1 MWGPD
6 IYALWVLPALVS
18 LLAASFIVLEQTRG
32 EDFPRLGI
40 HLGDLTKKHLTK
52 TGSIDWWHY
61 IVLGLAVVAIASS
74 LGTMAR
80 GAMSAFIFPDDI
92 FEATGTATQL
102 GDDLV
107 TRTLEF
113 RLTGPVPIEGEET
126 ELSLLVESTPALPA
140 AEYVLK
146 IEPPTETVVRSLT
159 RSQRMVRGSSILS
172 YRWAI
177 DATRSGRKILLV
189 TDSLGVALPGP
200 RLLKDLQPVTSAER
214 APVLEPTA
222 EALLVHL
229 DVLTPLGLRRSTA
242 NWINTGW
249 GVFAFLFGSGIVWKI
264 MQLFAQKKAK
274 GGSGS

>member
-6 IYALWVLPALVS
+6 IYALRVLPVLVS
-18 LLAASFIVLEQTRG
+18 LLAASFIVLAQTRG
-32 EDFPRLGI
+32 EQFPSVGI
-40 HLGDLTKKHLTK
+40 QLPSPTKQRSL
-52 TGSIDWWHY
+52 DWRDY
-61 IVLGLAVVAIASS
+61 IVLGVVVVALASVVFWVTRAA
-74 LGTMAR
+74 LN
-80 GAMSAFIFPDDI
+80 AFIFPEDVL
-92 FEATGTATQL
+92 EATGTATQL

-146 IEPPTETVVRSLT
+146 VEPPTETVVRRLT
-159 RSQRMVRGSSILS
+159 RSQRVVRGSSILS

-189 TDSLGVALPGP
+189 TDSLAVALPGP
-200 RLLKDLQPVTSAER
+200 RLLKDLQPVMSAER

-222 EALLVHL
+222 RALLVHL

-264 MQLFAQKKAK
+264 MQLFAQKKAE
-274 GGSGS
+274 GESGS